1 MTHVDAEINP
11 QEPAAALVDYQ
22 PAVADRIH
30 ALPYELPRIG
40 SFATGLAKD
49 QPRPWSGKQLVGA
62 RSGAVSR
69 ALPDE
74 QPRIGSFATGL
85 ANDEPRPWSGKQL
98 VGDRLGRR
106 RLTAPAR
113 LAA

>member
-1 MTHVDAEINP
+1 MTHVHAEINP
-11 QEPAAALVDYQ
+11 QEPAPALVDHQ
-22 PAVADRIH
+22 PNRID
-30 ALPYELPRIG
+30 ALPDELPRIG
-40 SFATGLAKD
+40 TFAAGLANDK
-49 QPRPWSGKQLVGA
+49 PRPWSGKQLVGA
-62 RSGAVSR
+62 QSGAVSR

-85 ANDEPRPWSGKQL
+85 ATDEPRPWSGKQL

-106 RLTAPAR
+106 KVTAPAR